1 MWWLTEVYFVRKK
14 NIRKKPNISDKKH
27 FQGNYAMTFL
37 S

>member
-1 MWWLTEVYFVRKK
+1 MKFILSEKNVRK
-14 NIRKKPNISDKKH
+14 NPFSPIGTI